1 MRLDIRQKLFI
12 LVFLPVITLL
22 FLQGNFLVQKWKDLS
37 VYRSQRW
44 NIELMGKTALLIT
57 ELQKERGLS
66 SLFVGSGSGKGTVE
80 DQRKAVD
87 SAYQWLTPYLEKAV
101 YVKGDKVAFRKQ
113 IDELRTQVDR
123 GAFKSPKDVIEGYTP
138 VIRSLLQISNI
149 AVNQKTAGGIGKVM
163 GSVAILQ
170 EAQEGAAR
178 FRGLMSGIVS
188 AGQAVTDRALLF
200 RLIRDF
206 EQIEINLQSPAL
218 IYVGDMKSVIGS
230 LLSGTD
236 YEQLKDALLEVVAR
250 STMQGAGNATYKI
263 SADQLWNIGTRV
275 VDTLNKLVQDT
286 LSSLDAQ
293 SRRIERTYSVEVW
306 GAVGYSGVLLV
317 VLLLLGYSFSRSIRK
332 PILQV
337 AHTFRTIAEG
347 SGDLSE
353 EVVVTDRGEL
363 AELAR
368 DFNRF
373 TSTLSD
379 LIRGIRQEAET
390 LRKVGQELQEGMAKT
405 AVSTKQIASTL
416 EEIRNNI
423 MHQAASVTESSATL
437 ENFLLRLNELKGLIE
452 TQSAAVTESNSSIY
466 QMLETIKK
474 VQGSLIESN
483 RQIEELVQVA
493 DKGKQ
498 RLLPLIEQIRTITDQ
513 SKMLQEANSL
523 IAGIAAR
530 TNLLAMNA
538 AIEAAHA
545 GEHGRGFAVVA
556 EEIRKLAEN
565 AADHSKSIA
574 GNLKNIQQVINQV
587 VESSR
592 MVQDSFDAINT
603 GIMRMNENRKVLEIA
618 MTEQGQASKEVQIA
632 LEDITKVTSKVNQ
645 FASEIELG
653 SKEINQEMKHLMR
666 ITEEVKTAIQEA
678 NSALQE
684 ISGATLRISNRSN
697 ENRKSIESIYGKF
710 AAFKLKGE

>member
-1 MRLDIRQKLFI
+1 
-12 LVFLPVITLL
+12 
-22 FLQGNFLVQKWKDLS
+22 
-37 VYRSQRW
+37 
-44 NIELMGKTALLIT
+44 
-57 ELQKERGLS
+57 
-66 SLFVGSGSGKGTVE
+66 
-80 DQRKAVD
+80 
-87 SAYQWLTPYLEKAV
+87 
-101 YVKGDKVAFRKQ
+101 
-113 IDELRTQVDR
+113 
-123 GAFKSPKDVIEGYTP
+123 
-138 VIRSLLQISNI
+138 
-149 AVNQKTAGGIGKVM
+149 
-163 GSVAILQ
+163 
-170 EAQEGAAR
+170 
-178 FRGLMSGIVS
+178 
-188 AGQAVTDRALLF
+188 
-200 RLIRDF
+200 
-206 EQIEINLQSPAL
+206 
-218 IYVGDMKSVIGS
+218 
-230 LLSGTD
+230 
-236 YEQLKDALLEVVAR
+236 
-250 STMQGAGNATYKI
+250 
-263 SADQLWNIGTRV
+263 
-275 VDTLNKLVQDT
+275 
-286 LSSLDAQ
+286 
-293 SRRIERTYSVEVW
+293 
-306 GAVGYSGVLLV
+306 VGYSGVLLF
-317 VLLLLGYSFSRSIRK
+317 VLLLLGYSFARSIRN
-332 PILQV
+332 PILKV